1 MLTVLCFSCDLQR
14 WHPATGRLKGRECLS
29 LEEKP
34 KTQKILKKKKKF
46 LQIDFYLKPERKA
59 PKREGNSFGFLFT
72 ATWDTQKGQRRLVT
86 RREDFNGLA

>member
-1 MLTVLCFSCDLQR
+1 MTSRDGIQR
-14 WHPATGRLKGRECLS
+14 QGDSRAGNACLLKKNKKLRS
-29 LEEKP
+29 S
-34 KTQKILKKKKKF
+34 LKKKKKF

-72 ATWDTQKGQRRLVT
+72 ATWDTQKGQRHLVT